1 MKLDFLWVYAFQFYN
16 PLSLPF
22 LHRFERLRCPFCFIQ
37 VPPLLPPLL
46 QGWSQLLPGS
56 HWPRGAHGG
65 VQAVGFPPTECTLAF
80 LSLPAAGV
88 LTALKEFNICKTAA
102 THWIWYLPVG
112 SNVHE
117 VRKGWLLYR
126 QILHKQKSGF
136 ENGKGTWKKA
146 HLFLQLAFVF
156 VHCFAFW
163 LLMHAVHPKVL
174 DENPEEGDPLLPCQ
188 TRQATVMA
196 APHLTSCE
204 YAVLNY
210 HEQCL

>member
-1 MKLDFLWVYAFQFYN
+1 MHFSFTTRFPYLSSTALKDSDALYVSSKF
-16 PLSLPF
+16 PLCSLPF
-22 LHRFERLRCPFCFIQ
+22 SKGDLSFCLGVTGQGEPTEEFKLWASLPQ
-37 VPPLLPPLL
+37 SALLPFFPC
-46 QGWSQLLPGS
+46 QLLVFSQP
-56 HWPRGAHGG
+56 WRNLIFARLLPRTEFDTCQW
-65 VQAVGFPPTECTLAF
+65 VQTFM
-80 LSLPAAGV
+80 
-88 LTALKEFNICKTAA
+88 
-102 THWIWYLPVG
+102 
-112 SNVHE
+112 VHE

-136 ENGKGTWKKA
+136 ESGKGTWKKA
-146 HLFLQLAFVF
+146 HLFLQLAFAF

-204 YAVLNY
+204 HAVLNY
-210 HEQCL
+210 HEQCS